1 MIDFSVRFAKSA
13 FQTPRPAFSSAGN
26 KSWTQFTANF
36 TGRSFVGKHSIS
48 TYVWSTLSSNLS
60 FNHLWLVTL
69 RSGPMCPFEISNTK
83 RGSVKDSYIAL
94 ILMATQAP
102 MPHRSSVESN
112 NNFSSRGN
120 STENESEE
128 ISVRE
133 GDNLVISSILFSI
146 SFPSIP
152 SWWGWRRSIL
162 RAKEIKLDQ
171 IT

>member
-36 TGRSFVGKHSIS
+36 PGRSFVGKHSIS
-48 TYVWSTLSSNLS
+48 TYVRCSVSTLSSNLVQS
-60 FNHLWLVTL
+60 FNQLWLVIL

-83 RGSVKDSYIAL
+83 RGSVKESYIAL
-94 ILMATQAP
+94 ILMAAHTTQAP
-102 MPHRSSVESN
+102 TPHPSSVESN

-128 ISVRE
+128 ISVRD
-133 GDNLVISSILFSI
+133 GVNIVILTLLLLFG
-146 SFPSIP
+146 FPIYP
-152 SWWGWRRSIL
+152 
-162 RAKEIKLDQ
+162 D
-171 IT
+171 

>member
-48 TYVWSTLSSNLS
+48 TYVWCSLSSTQS
-60 FNHLWLVTL
+60 FNHLWLVIL

-83 RGSVKDSYIAL
+83 RGSVRDSYSYIAL
-94 ILMATQAP
+94 ILMAAQAP
-102 MPHRSSVESN
+102 PPHRSSLESQ
-112 NNFSSRGN
+112 NNFSSGEN
-120 STENESEE
+120 STENGSEE

-133 GDNLVISSILFSI
+133 SVSLVKKIIGCF
-146 SFPSIP
+146 FF
-152 SWWGWRRSIL
+152 
-162 RAKEIKLDQ
+162 
-171 IT
+171 

>member
-36 TGRSFVGKHSIS
+36 TGRSFVGKDSIS
-48 TYVWSTLSSNLS
+48 TYAWCSVSTLSSNLS
-60 FNHLWLVTL
+60 FNQLWLVIL
-69 RSGPMCPFEISNTK
+69 RSGPMCPFEISNIK

-102 MPHRSSVESN
+102 TPYRSSVESN

-128 ISVRE
+128 ISVRD
-133 GDNLVISSILFSI
+133 GVNIVILTLLLLFG
-146 SFPSIP
+146 FPIYP
-152 SWWGWRRSIL
+152 
-162 RAKEIKLDQ
+162 D
-171 IT
+171 